1 MVALTTGGVFFYNEL
16 KLYFIVLRSK
26 PFLAF
31 NSSQPNCIFCCFRRK
46 MCIYSNLQQRWF
58 SFLFSPTFD
67 RILFAKLQTRGAQFW
82 NVDYQGQQCHHRVQ
96 RCRVAA
102 RGMTEHRLFC
112 KRLDPD
118 PSARAKDFDTLVH
131 KALIRQ
137 RKNAFC
143 DCTIAELFWEPSIKR
158 LSHICTMMSLW
169 QADVMNKKK
178 GKTSH
183 ATLYGSLFCVNAQ
196 QKVHKST
203 SEA

>member
-1 MVALTTGGVFFYNEL
+1 MVALTITGVFLEWNYIS
-16 KLYFIVLRSK
+16 LYVGLNL
-26 PFLAF
+26 FLAF
-31 NSSQPNCIFCCFRRK
+31 NSSQPKCIFYCFRRK
-46 MCIYSNLQQRWF
+46 MCIYSNMQQRWF

-67 RILFAKLQTRGAQFW
+67 RILLANLQTRVAQFW

-96 RCRVAA
+96 RC

-118 PSARAKDFDTLVH
+118 PSARAKDFDTLAH

-143 DCTIAELFWEPSIKR
+143 DYTIAELFWEPSIKR
-158 LSHICTMMSLW
+158 LSHVCTMTSLW
-169 QADVMNKKK
+169 RADVINKEK
-178 GKTSH
+178 GTSH